1 MSTPARSE
9 CSIRWGFAPTAT
21 HSGRGIFY
29 ISALSKFVNYSYI
42 VFRYNH
48 LKEVAR
54 MENVK
59 RALFEGLVFDTTDQ
73 PLAVTWVGDDPNYV
87 LDDGGFLR
95 HIPAEE
101 VDRQVWDALT
111 AEISGNEDFL
121 SEQTAKMLGQE
132 DIFSIAVIR
141 QQLENSQGQFEQLRS
156 TGLPQDMR
164 NYLGMTGFRIVVDFH
179 GDVVEIRQPA
189 ITPPEDEE

>member
-1 MSTPARSE
+1 MYWT
-9 CSIRWGFAPTAT
+9 IG
-21 HSGRGIFY
+21 
-29 ISALSKFVNYSYI
+29 V
-42 VFRYNH
+42 
-48 LKEVAR
+48 
-54 MENVK
+54 
-59 RALFEGLVFDTTDQ
+59 
-73 PLAVTWVGDDPNYV
+73 
-87 LDDGGFLR
+87 FLR

-111 AEISGNEDFL
+111 AGISGNEDFL

-141 QQLENSQGQFEQLRS
+141 QQLENSQGQFEQLRD

-164 NYLGMTGFRIVVDFH
+164 NYLGMTGFRIVVDYH
-179 GDVVEIRQPA
+179 GDVVEIKQPA

>member
-1 MSTPARSE
+1 M
-9 CSIRWGFAPTAT
+9 
-21 HSGRGIFY
+21 
-29 ISALSKFVNYSYI
+29 
-42 VFRYNH
+42 
-48 LKEVAR
+48 
-54 MENVK
+54 K
-59 RALFEGLVFDTTDQ
+59 RALFEGLVFDTNDQ
-73 PLAVTWVGDDPNYV
+73 PLAVTWVGDDPSYV

-101 VDRQVWDALT
+101 VDQQVWGALT
-111 AEISGNEDFL
+111 SGISGNEDFL
-121 SEQTAKMLGQE
+121 SEQTAKLLGQE

-141 QQLENSQGQFEQLRS
+141 QQLEKSQEQFEQLRS

-179 GDVVEIRQPA
+179 GDVVDIKQPA

>member
-1 MSTPARSE
+1 MVLAV
-9 CSIRWGFAPTAT
+9 
-21 HSGRGIFY
+21 
-29 ISALSKFVNYSYI
+29 SKFVNHSYI

-48 LKEVAR
+48 LKEEIR
-54 MENVK
+54 MEEVK
-59 RALFEGLVFDTTDQ
+59 RALFEGLVFDTLDQ
-73 PLAVTWVGDDPNYV
+73 PLSVTWVGEDPSYV
-87 LDDGGFLR
+87 LDDWGFLR

-111 AEISGNEDFL
+111 AGISGNEDFL

-141 QQLENSQGQFEQLRS
+141 QQLENSQGQFEQLRD

-164 NYLGMTGFRIVVDFH
+164 NYLGMTGFRIVVDYH
-179 GDVVEIRQPA
+179 GDVVEIKQPA